1 MLTIREISRVVY
13 DYIGVD
19 AGYLRGF
26 TYGIHQEFYP
36 RYCDLDI
43 DPLEMHG
50 TTRARF
56 ITILKRENPTNQ
68 AKILKGV
75 LHKFP
80 LTSFPEDEREEKQK
94 IRNEIKDMIR
104 KLKGYAPITSP
115 NLAITSDV
123 VERAI
128 NDANTLMEKSG
139 ATSGVDRIHTALH
152 GYLKAVC
159 EKQNISFP
167 KRASLTVLLKT
178 LRNEHPAFQKD
189 VPRKKDIGKILL
201 SLGTILDAL
210 NPIRNLG
217 SVAHPNIELLEEDEA
232 QLVINTAQTVLHY
245 FNSKLSG

>member
-1 MLTIREISRVVY
+1 MLTIREIYRVVY

-43 DPLEMHG
+43 DPLEYRG

-56 ITILKRENPTNQ
+56 INILKKENPINQ

-75 LHKFP
+75 LDKFP
-80 LTSFPEDEREEKQK
+80 VSSFPEEEGEEKLK
-94 IRNEIKDMIR
+94 IKIEIEEIIR
-104 KLKGYAPITSP
+104 KLKGYSPITSP
-115 NLAITSDV
+115 NLAITSNV
-123 VERAI
+123 VERSI
-128 NDANTLMEKSG
+128 NDAKTLMEKSG

-159 EKQNISFP
+159 KKQNFSFP
-167 KRASLTVLLKT
+167 SNASLTILLKII
-178 LRNEHPAFQKD
+178 RKEHSAFKNKIGRD
-189 VPRKKDIGKILL
+189 RDIERILL

-232 QLVINTAQTVLHY
+232 MLVINTAQTILHY
-245 FNSKLSG
+245 LNSKFK